1 MTNSAANLN
10 LLSQL
15 KKVTTVVADTGDINS
30 IKQYHPQDATTNP
43 SLLLKSAID
52 PSYKNIFDKS
62 VMDAKVHGG
71 DLNNQLYWA
80 RLHLA
85 ANFGCEI
92 LKIIP
97 GKVSTEVDAR
107 HSFNIDK
114 TISEARDLIKLYEEK
129 GIDKARVLLKI
140 AATWEGVQAAK
151 VLQKE
156 GLNCNMTLVFHL
168 AQAIAC
174 ADVNAYLISPFVG
187 RITDWYKAN
196 TDIDVA
202 SNDPGVASVVDIYNY
217 FHHFGYKT
225 IVMGASF
232 RNIKQITSLSGCD
245 YLTISPNLLEDLKN
259 IDSILDVNLS
269 DSKAKSLSI
278 EKVII
283 TEDNY
288 RWLMNEDAM
297 ATEKLSDGIRK
308 FTADIIKLDSIL
320 LDSLR
325 VGHN

>member
-1 MTNSAANLN
+1 MSNSSSNID

-15 KKVTTVVADTGDINS
+15 KNVTTVVADTGDINS

-43 SLLLKSAID
+43 SLLLKSAMD
-52 PSYKNIFDKS
+52 PVYKNIYDKS
-62 VMDAKVHGG
+62 VLDAKNHGG
-71 DLNNQLYWA
+71 DINNQLYWA

-107 HSFNIDK
+107 HSFDVNK
-114 TISEARDLIKLYEEK
+114 TVSEARDLINLYKEK
-129 GIDKARVLLKI
+129 GVDKSRVLLKI

-151 VLQKE
+151 ILQE
-156 GLNCNMTLVFHL
+156 DGFNCNMTLIFHL

-196 TDIDVA
+196 TDIDVV
-202 SNDPGVASVVDIYNY
+202 SNDPGVSSVVNIYNY
-217 FHHFGYKT
+217 FHYFGYKT

-232 RNIKQITSLSGCD
+232 RNIKQITNLSGCD
-245 YLTISPNLLEDLKN
+245 YLTISPSLLEELKN
-259 IDSILDVNLS
+259 INSELQVNLS
-269 DSKAKSLSI
+269 DAKS
-278 EKVII
+278 K
-283 TEDNY
+283 
-288 RWLMNEDAM
+288 
-297 ATEKLSDGIRK
+297 
-308 FTADIIKLDSIL
+308 
-320 LDSLR
+320 
-325 VGHN
+325 

>member
-1 MTNSAANLN
+1 MSNSSSNID

-15 KKVTTVVADTGDINS
+15 KNVTTVVADTGDINS

-43 SLLLKSAID
+43 SLLLKSAMD
-52 PSYKNIFDKS
+52 PVYKNIYDKS
-62 VMDAKVHGG
+62 VLDAKNHGG
-71 DLNNQLYWA
+71 DINNQLYWA

-107 HSFNIDK
+107 HSFDVNK
-114 TISEARDLIKLYEEK
+114 TVSEARDLINLYKEK
-129 GIDKARVLLKI
+129 GVDKSRVLLKI

-151 VLQKE
+151 ILQE
-156 GLNCNMTLVFHL
+156 DGFNCNMTLIFHI

-187 RITDWYKAN
+187 RITDWYTAN
-196 TDIDVA
+196 TDNDVVT
-202 SNDPGVASVVDIYNY
+202 NDPGVSSVVNIYNY
-217 FHHFGYKT
+217 FHYFGYKT

-232 RNIKQITSLSGCD
+232 RNIKQITNLSGCD
-245 YLTISPNLLEDLKN
+245 YLTISPSLLEELKN
-259 IDSILDVNLS
+259 INSELQVNLS
-269 DSKAKSLSI
+269 DAKSKELSI
-278 EKVII
+278 EKIDI
-283 TEDNY
+283 TEKSF

-308 FTADIIKLDSIL
+308 FTADIIKLDSML
-320 LDSLR
+320 LDSLNNR
-325 VGHN
+325 L

>member
-1 MTNSAANLN
+1 MSNSNSKQ

-43 SLLLKSAID
+43 SLLLKSAQD
-52 PSYKNIFDKS
+52 PAYKEIFDKS
-62 VMDAKVHGG
+62 VLDAKGHGG
-71 DLNNQLYWA
+71 DLSNQLYWA

-92 LKIIP
+92 LKLIP

-107 HSFNIDK
+107 HSFSAEK
-114 TISEARDLIKLYEEK
+114 TISEARDLIKLYEKK
-129 GIDKARVLLKI
+129 GVDSSRVLLKV

-151 VLQKE
+151 VLQKD
-156 GLNCNMTLVFHL
+156 GLNCNMTLIFHL

-174 ADVNAYLISPFVG
+174 ADVNSYLISPFVG

-196 TDIDVA
+196 SDIDVA
-202 SNDPGVASVVDIYNY
+202 SNDPGVASVVNIYNY

-232 RNIKQITSLSGCD
+232 RNIGQIKNLSGCD
-245 YLTISPNLLEDLKN
+245 YLTISPNLLEELKN
-259 IDSILDVNLS
+259 IEDDLVVNLS
-269 DSKAKSLSI
+269 DSNAKSESI
-278 EKVII
+278 EKIDI
-283 TEDNY
+283 NEESF

-308 FTADIIKLDSIL
+308 FTADIIKLDSML
-320 LDSLR
+320 MDALR
-325 VGHN
+325 VTL

>member
-1 MTNSAANLN
+1 MSNSSSNID

-15 KKVTTVVADTGDINS
+15 KGVTTVVADTGDINS
-30 IKQYHPQDATTNP
+30 IKQYQPQDATTNP
-43 SLLLKSAID
+43 SLLLKSAMD
-52 PSYKNIFDKS
+52 PVYKNIYDKS
-62 VMDAKVHGG
+62 VLDAKNHGG
-71 DLNNQLYWA
+71 DINNQLYWA

-107 HSFNIDK
+107 HSFDVNK
-114 TISEARDLIKLYEEK
+114 TVSEARDLINLYKEK
-129 GIDKARVLLKI
+129 GVDKSRVLLKI

-151 VLQKE
+151 ILQE
-156 GLNCNMTLVFHL
+156 DGFNCNMTLIFHL

-196 TDIDVA
+196 TDIDVV
-202 SNDPGVASVVDIYNY
+202 SNDPGVSSVVNIYNY
-217 FHHFGYKT
+217 FHYFGYKT

-232 RNIKQITSLSGCD
+232 RNIKQITNLSGCD
-245 YLTISPNLLEDLKN
+245 YLTISPSLLEELKN
-259 IDSILDVNLS
+259 INSELQVNLS
-269 DSKAKSLSI
+269 DAKSKELSI
-278 EKVII
+278 EKIDI
-283 TEDNY
+283 TEKSF

-308 FTADIIKLDSIL
+308 FTADIIKLDSML
-320 LDSLR
+320 LDSLNNR
-325 VGHN
+325 L